1 MREVDKISEDLFDKI
16 RSRFENVSVGDDK
29 AQATSDPAKARFFNF
44 DYVSKDGENFGN
56 ITVSLVDENS
66 IKVYFSKNITAELD
80 EVQKDEWF
88 DFLRGMKEFAKR
100 NLLTFDTR
108 DINRSNLEIRDLQHL
123 SKADSTLGKHDV
135 NMNESRM
142 FGSSRSS
149 YQAVG
154 PVRLIVRHSNNV
166 DESVRGAR
174 TRNIEAIFV
183 ETHLG
188 ERFLMP
194 FKKLTPARAMAQH
207 ISNGGG
213 MGDELGQTITTMV
226 KEMADLSVFVRSM
239 RNRTFED
246 AETTG
251 MVEASIERYHDL
263 HRQLNHMSGPRGYK
277 QFAENFKP
285 DTTILEDEYD
295 MDALRERFVK
305 KIFDDRLSEAL
316 PHVYRAYRN
325 KQMALEN
332 NYMAEF
338 ENWTKQLAEG
348 TWATPDQDHEQ
359 DELRKL
365 MEKPLRAGI
374 NGEDASNALYNIIGS
389 DSLFDE
395 IYQASKADEGPET
408 DVRPLVIE
416 WLRSHGYTELSEEFK
431 QKLEQEM
438 QPTDQTQPNPAQ
450 LTPQANQAAPVS
462 PAPVNQQPTGVQP
475 ATESV
480 DRLKRLAGLR

>member
-29 AQATSDPAKARFFNF
+29 AQATSDPSKARFFNF

-56 ITVSLVDENS
+56 ITVSLIDENS
-66 IKVYFSKNITAELD
+66 LKIYFSKNITAELD
-80 EVQKDEWF
+80 EVQKKEWF
-88 DFLRGMKEFAKR
+88 DFLRGMKDFAKR

-108 DINRSNLEIRDLQHL
+108 DINRSNLEIRDLKQL
-123 SKADSTLGKHDV
+123 SKTDGTLEKHDV
-135 NMNESRM
+135 SVTESRL

-149 YQAVG
+149 YQTVG
-154 PVRLIVRHSNNV
+154 PVRLIVRHSDHI
-166 DESVRGAR
+166 DENVRGAR

-207 ISNGGG
+207 ISHGGS
-213 MGDELGQTITTMV
+213 MGDELGQSITTMV

-251 MVEASIERYHDL
+251 MVEASTERYYELNQRL
-263 HRQLNHMSGPRGYK
+263 HHMRGPRGY
-277 QFAENFKP
+277 QAFAENFKP

-295 MDALRERFVK
+295 VDSLRERFVK

-338 ENWTKQLAEG
+338 ENWTKNLAEG
-348 TWATPDQDHEQ
+348 TWATPDQDREQ
-359 DELRKL
+359 EELRKL
-365 MEKPLRAGI
+365 MEKPLRAGV
-374 NGEDASNALYNIIGS
+374 NGEDATNALYNIIGS

-395 IYQASKADEGPET
+395 IYEASKSDEGPET
-408 DVRPLVIE
+408 DVRPLVVE

-431 QKLEQEM
+431 QQLEQEM
-438 QPTDQTQPNPAQ
+438 QPADQTQPNPAQ
-450 LTPQANQAAPVS
+450 LTPAANQ
-462 PAPVNQQPTGVQP
+462 PAPTITPPPPQQPTGVMP

-480 DRLKRLAGLR
+480 DRLKRLAGLK